1 MRKNFK
7 TRILKL
13 KQNNQND
20 LESKATERICKRY
33 KEREKKNVK
42 IEINVFYME
51 NK

>member
-1 MRKNFK
+1 MRKSFK
-7 TRILKL
+7 IRILKL

-20 LESKATERICKRY
+20 LKSKATKRIYKRY
-33 KEREKKNVK
+33 KEREKNVK